1 MTYKETFNMYQI
13 SSECIGC
20 GLCESNCPV
29 QAISMGAEHREI
41 NQDICVQCGTCFESC
56 PVEAIEEA

>member
-1 MTYKETFNMYQI
+1 MYQI